1 MHLKQ
6 NVFLIFFSP
15 KIKMSRNLKKI
26 AVSLEDATVGWDV
39 FLMVLLLQY
48 ITVLSAK
55 IGLELEPE
63 LWTKVESERLRNTE
77 KNFTFL
83 TSIFFSLLFSIF
95 FHFYGPCD
103 FLKMKI
109 ADFLDLGS
117 RDSNSPGVY
126 HFCVRQFKS
135 FLLFLP
141 HSS

>member
-1 MHLKQ
+1 MSYGTTYILQ
-6 NVFLIFFSP
+6 FLS
-15 KIKMSRNLKKI
+15 
-26 AVSLEDATVGWDV
+26 G
-39 FLMVLLLQY
+39 
-48 ITVLSAK
+48 K
-55 IGLELEPE
+55 IGLELQPE

-77 KNFTFL
+77 KNFTFF
-83 TSIFFSLLFSIF
+83 TSNFFSLDCSANC

-126 HFCVRQFKS
+126 HFCVRQFMS